1 MKLSLVLA
9 QYLLTNMLK
18 LTFKFIFYFSK
29 YWLSQ

>member
-9 QYLLTNMLK
+9 QYLLTNMFK
-18 LTFKFIFYFSK
+18 LTFKLIFYFSK